1 MLAAEQVELERMSA
15 SLATSAAA
23 CEAPPAANSNS
34 TGGGP
39 FACPLV
45 ERRAIASLRRAI
57 SLELETR
64 LRITD
69 ETQLK
74 RQYACLWKHR
84 AQPLA
89 AAVAKVI
96 ASAADTPSDTADDS
110 AASGPLGALVTKV
123 RNDGLPRS
131 ADGSVLFSAARAN
144 HTARLLELCT
154 ALTAPELAQSS
165 VRLRTC
171 LCKEAE
177 EAKALASEAAAT
189 AQTRA
194 AAAASAARAASQ
206 RALDAAEQRAAA
218 HKAAREA
225 AKERL
230 FRRLQARPEFARL
243 VTDAM
248 T

>member
-1 MLAAEQVELERMSA
+1 MLAAEQVELERMSS
-15 SLATSAAA
+15 SLAASAAA
-23 CEAPPAANSNS
+23 CEAPPAADSNS
-34 TGGGP
+34 TGGP

-96 ASAADTPSDTADDS
+96 ASAADTPSDTADD
-110 AASGPLGALVTKV
+110 AGPLGALVTKV

-154 ALTAPELAQSS
+154 ALTAPELAKSS

-194 AAAASAARAASQ
+194 AAVASAARAASQ